1 MEKYFNDAIIGN
13 RNILAS
19 YTRKGEL
26 LRLFYPN
33 TDNRQFIDFYYTGI
47 KVNDS
52 GLIYLHQDINNTYEQ
67 HYIEDTNIL
76 VTEIINKY
84 FEIQVI
90 QTDFVDI
97 KENIII
103 KRYKF
108 VNRNSIDL
116 DVNFLVHSKL
126 ISSENNDVS
135 GFFKSN
141 ALIQYAHDYSICTF
155 SKNDI
160 SSFQINGTKEN
171 IHTGIIYGKDYIGM
185 SPDSSISYEIGTL
198 KPGEEKTLELI
209 IYINDNKQRKNLI
222 EIEDEIERLK
232 RIDIEKCYQ
241 ATRKY
246 WRKFVKAHEN
256 ENLKNIN
263 SRYYTKIEQIYKRT
277 ILLYPLLTNSETGG
291 ISAGVEVDEQKSK
304 CGRYSYCWPRDAIY
318 ITEAFDNLKME
329 KETEKFY
336 KNFCKNTQ
344 SKDGMWEQR
353 FYTDGTL
360 APCWGYQIDETAS
373 VVYGVY
379 KHYEK
384 VKDLKFL
391 KDNLKM
397 CEKAVSFL
405 KKYVEDIFLERNKY
419 KPSYD
424 LWEEN
429 EGIHAYSLAAIF
441 CSFECLMKIHEK
453 LAPEFENNRIKLEQM
468 RKEKEELER
477 YRLQIKEYIL
487 DKFYDKE
494 KKCFIRNND
503 GRMDISLL
511 GLVTPFKMFSPN
523 EKKIENT
530 IEKINLTL
538 RTYTGGY
545 LRYEGDTYRDGNP
558 WVIAN
563 LWLANY
569 AIEKGDINLA
579 KQNFEFVVRTATE
592 HGFLGEQ
599 IDNKTLKPNW
609 VIGLAWSHAMFV
621 NILEKLQSC
630 DK

>member
-246 WRKFVKAHEN
+246 WRKFV
-256 ENLKNIN
+256 
-263 SRYYTKIEQIYKRT
+263 
-277 ILLYPLLTNSETGG
+277 
-291 ISAGVEVDEQKSK
+291 
-304 CGRYSYCWPRDAIY
+304 
-318 ITEAFDNLKME
+318 
-329 KETEKFY
+329 
-336 KNFCKNTQ
+336 
-344 SKDGMWEQR
+344 QR
-353 FYTDGTL
+353 
-360 APCWGYQIDETAS
+360 
-373 VVYGVY
+373 
-379 KHYEK
+379 
-384 VKDLKFL
+384 
-391 KDNLKM
+391 
-397 CEKAVSFL
+397 
-405 KKYVEDIFLERNKY
+405 IF
-419 KPSYD
+419 
-424 LWEEN
+424 
-429 EGIHAYSLAAIF
+429 
-441 CSFECLMKIHEK
+441 
-453 LAPEFENNRIKLEQM
+453 
-468 RKEKEELER
+468 
-477 YRLQIKEYIL
+477 
-487 DKFYDKE
+487 
-494 KKCFIRNND
+494 
-503 GRMDISLL
+503 
-511 GLVTPFKMFSPN
+511 
-523 EKKIENT
+523 
-530 IEKINLTL
+530 
-538 RTYTGGY
+538 
-545 LRYEGDTYRDGNP
+545 
-558 WVIAN
+558 
-563 LWLANY
+563 
-569 AIEKGDINLA
+569 
-579 KQNFEFVVRTATE
+579 
-592 HGFLGEQ
+592 
-599 IDNKTLKPNW
+599 
-609 VIGLAWSHAMFV
+609 
-621 NILEKLQSC
+621 
-630 DK
+630 

>member
-19 YTRKGEL
+19 YTQKGEL
-26 LRLFYPN
+26 LRLFYPDA
-33 TDNRQFIDFYYTGI
+33 DNRQFIDFYYTGI

-52 GLIYLHQDINNTYEQ
+52 GLIYLHQDINNIYEQ

-84 FEIQVI
+84 FEIQIV

-97 KENIII
+97 KENVII

-141 ALIQYAHDYSICTF
+141 ALIQYAHDYSVCTF
-155 SKNDI
+155 SKDDI

-185 SPDSSISYEIGTL
+185 SSDSSISYEIGTL

-222 EIEDEIERLK
+222 EIENEIERLK
-232 RIDIEKCYQ
+232 KIDLEKCYQ

-246 WRKFVKAHEN
+246 WRKFVKTHEN

-263 SRYYTKIEQIYKRT
+263 SRYSTKIEQIYKRT

-344 SKDGMWEQR
+344 SKNGMWEQR
-353 FYTDGTL
+353 FYTDGAL
-360 APCWGYQIDETAS
+360 APCWGYQIDETAA

-397 CEKAVSFL
+397 CEKAVTFL
-405 KKYVEDIFLERNKY
+405 KKYVEDIFLEKNKY
-419 KPSYD
+419 QQSYD

-453 LAPEFENNRIKLEQM
+453 LEPEFENNRIKLEQM
-468 RKEKEELER
+468 RKEKEELEK

-494 KKCFIRNND
+494 KKCFIRNKD
-503 GRMDISLL
+503 GKMDISLL
-511 GLVTPFKMFSPN
+511 GLVTPFEMFTPN

-545 LRYEGDTYRDGNP
+545 LRYEGDTYRNGNP

-569 AIEKGDINLA
+569 AIEKGDIKLA

-621 NILEKLQSC
+621 NILEKLQNYN
-630 DK
+630 K